1 MSAKVEVATEAN
13 EELRAAAEVLMPQL
27 SANRPTPTLASTQ
40 QFLAHPANTLI
51 IARVGGAI
59 AGMITVVMVPAI
71 DGKLKATLEDVVVNS
86 DFRGQ
91 GVGDALVKACIAKA
105 KELGADQLQL
115 QSNPKRE
122 AAWRLYQK
130 HGFEPYGTTVF
141 RYNLEK

>member
-1 MSAKVEVATEAN
+1 MAVTVEVATEAT

-27 SANRPTPTLASTQ
+27 SANRPKPTQESLE
-40 QFLAHPANTLI
+40 QFLAHEANTLLV
-51 IARVGGAI
+51 AYVDGAI
-59 AGMITVVMVPAI
+59 AGMTTVVVVPAI
-71 DGKLKATLEDVVVNS
+71 DGKLKSTVEDVVVNA

-91 GVGDALVKACIAKA
+91 GIGDALVEASIATA
-105 KELGADQLQL
+105 KDKGAHQLQL

-141 RYNLEK
+141 RYDLSK